1 MVGCVCKT
9 ETGISFLKQSRQS
22 ERGKVLNIRRG
33 GKGYARRGTT
43 KGLWT
48 SGGRALLGISLLPSL
63 AVALMESLVGLARLP
78 FQASYSLYSPYLCF
92 FRTTASVD
100 SYANAGSID
109 LIYSAVSRGAV
120 NYSYNPIYCLVLSAR
135 YCDWLSGPEYAHRLR
150 FSTDT
155 VPVSSMAVSGRTRV
169 MHRHHI

>member
-63 AVALMESLVGLARLP
+63 AVALMESLVGLARPLASLQTLP
-78 FQASYSLYSPYLCF
+78 FQTSYSLYSPIPLF
-92 FRTTASVD
+92 F
-100 SYANAGSID
+100 
-109 LIYSAVSRGAV
+109 
-120 NYSYNPIYCLVLSAR
+120 
-135 YCDWLSGPEYAHRLR
+135 
-150 FSTDT
+150 
-155 VPVSSMAVSGRTRV
+155 
-169 MHRHHI
+169 